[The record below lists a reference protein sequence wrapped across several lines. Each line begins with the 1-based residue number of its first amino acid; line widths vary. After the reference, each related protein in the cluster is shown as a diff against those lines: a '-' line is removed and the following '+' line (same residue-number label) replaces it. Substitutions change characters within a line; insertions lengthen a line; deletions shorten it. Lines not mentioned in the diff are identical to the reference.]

1 MFDTS
6 IEKSNNRYEEK
17 EWSLYPNRQWR
28 NDSLNKN
35 KSVYLLSR
43 YRCTHYVGNNIAKVI
58 DHFPRL
64 RLKLLEEYPSRD
76 YKNGAKDYARL
87 NGFRGPANSPLD
99 CWFLPFFFFFLSNRY
114 FLLKFYNLAPRDIK
128 HRTSIQDS
136 LYIKF
141 HRYFCRCTCDR
152 KIRIRANC

>member
-1 MFDTS
+1 MYIF
-6 IEKSNNRYEEK
+6 
-17 EWSLYPNRQWR
+17 
-28 NDSLNKN
+28 
-35 KSVYLLSR
+35 YLAR
-43 YRCTHYVGNNIAKVI
+43 YRCTYYVRNNIAKVI

-99 CWFLPFFFFFLSNRY
+99 CWFLSSFFLFFFLPNRY

-136 LYIKF
+136 IYKVSPLLLPLCMRSQDQDPSELLINEWKQD
-141 HRYFCRCTCDR
+141 HRLEM
-152 KIRIRANC
+152 A